1 MKLIWSPP
9 RFYAILPVMQTW
21 LDRISPRLNILWRG
35 EWPRHYVEPARSL
48 YDHELVLVTKGRFLL
63 RVEQEQWEMSAG
75 SFAIIPPHT
84 NHVSTTTDCAVFRSC
99 IHFDWLCEPAPRRPI
114 CCYYPKR
121 PAPRLIVPAPPFVP
135 IKCHVQTFSQEG
147 TFAALLDSLFIRWQ
161 TGESFHRSLA
171 RGVFL
176 ELLVQ
181 LLWPKSEKKRAGD
194 AAPQLAYAA
203 KELLD
208 NQGQAGGSIQALL
221 ASLDYSYPHV
231 CRLFHKNFGLT
242 PVEYLNAQRLE
253 RAKSLLCNPR
263 LTVAEVAYQSGFHD
277 PGYFTKKFRQQTG
290 ITPVH
295 YRRALD

>member
-1 MKLIWSPP
+1 
-9 RFYAILPVMQTW
+9 
-21 LDRISPRLNILWRG
+21 
-35 EWPRHYVEPARSL
+35 VEPARSL
-48 YDHELVLVTKGRFLL
+48 YDHELVLVNKGKFLL

-75 SFAIIPPHT
+75 SFAIIHPST
-84 NHVSTTTDCAVFRSC
+84 NHVSVTTECAVFRSC
-99 IHFDWLCEPAPRRPI
+99 IHFDWLGDPAPRRPI

-121 PAPRLIVPAPPFVP
+121 PAPRLIVPAPAFVP
-135 IKCHVQTFSQEG
+135 IRCHIQTFSREG
-147 TFAALLDSLFIRWQ
+147 TIAALLESLFIRWQ
-161 TGESFHRSLA
+161 TGESFHRSLS

-208 NQGQAGGSIQALL
+208 NQGQAGGSIQTLL
-221 ASLDYSYPHV
+221 ASLDYSYPHI

-253 RAKSLLCNPR
+253 RAKSLLGNPR

-290 ITPVH
+290 ITPIH